1 LSLIQYYGTGKR
13 KTSVARVFL
22 RPGKGDITLYV
33 NQKPRPFIEYFRQ
46 DSHKHT
52 IKQPLLLTETENKF
66 SIFIRV
72 TGGGLNGQAEAIRL
86 GISRALM
93 EFNKELRAT
102 LKQAGLLTRDA
113 RIKERK
119 KYGLLGARK
128 APQYHKR

>member
-13 KTSVARVFL
+13 KTSIARVYL
-22 RPGKGDITLYV
+22 RPGKGEITLYV
-33 NQKPRPFIEYFRQ
+33 NKRPRPFNEFFALE
-46 DSHKHT
+46 SHRHI
-52 IKQPLLLTETENKF
+52 IKQPLHLTETENKF
-66 SIFIRV
+66 DIFIRV
-72 TGGGLNGQAEAIRL
+72 DGGGATGQSEAIRL
-86 GISRALM
+86 GISRALI
-93 EFNKELRAT
+93 EFNRELRAI